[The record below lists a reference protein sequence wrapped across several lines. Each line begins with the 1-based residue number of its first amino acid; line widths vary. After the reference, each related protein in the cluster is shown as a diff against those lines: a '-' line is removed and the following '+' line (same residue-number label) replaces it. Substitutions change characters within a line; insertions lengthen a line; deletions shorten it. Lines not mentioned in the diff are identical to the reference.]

1 MGVTGSSL
9 HVCWPQCLFQG
20 FPKIVAGRKDL
31 KPAEPSK
38 GSDLKKKN
46 KKKTFESDEKAPKEN
61 SIACDD
67 DVIRE

>member
-1 MGVTGSSL
+1 LREWENL

-38 GSDLKKKN
+38 RSDLKKKT
-46 KKKTFESDEKAPKEN
+46 KKKTFVSDEKAPKEN

>member
-1 MGVTGSSL
+1 
-9 HVCWPQCLFQG
+9 
-20 FPKIVAGRKDL
+20 L

-38 GSDLKKKN
+38 RSDFKKKT

>member
-20 FPKIVAGRKDL
+20 IPKIVAGRKDL

-38 GSDLKKKN
+38 RSDLKKKQ
-46 KKKTFESDEKAPKEN
+46 KKKKRLNLMKKHQKKTA
-61 SIACDD
+61 
-67 DVIRE
+67 

>member
-1 MGVTGSSL
+1 
-9 HVCWPQCLFQG
+9 
-20 FPKIVAGRKDL
+20 L

-38 GSDLKKKN
+38 RSDLKKKQ
-46 KKKTFESDEKAPKEN
+46 KKTFESDEKAPKEN

>member
-38 GSDLKKKN
+38 RSDF
-46 KKKTFESDEKAPKEN
+46 KKKTKKKKRLNLMKKHQKKTA
-61 SIACDD
+61 
-67 DVIRE
+67 